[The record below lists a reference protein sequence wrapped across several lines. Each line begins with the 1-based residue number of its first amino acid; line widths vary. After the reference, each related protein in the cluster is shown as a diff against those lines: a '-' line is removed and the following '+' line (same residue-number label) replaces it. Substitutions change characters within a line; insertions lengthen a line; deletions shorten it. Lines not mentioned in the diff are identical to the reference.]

1 MMADYSAAL
10 AIARRSRPSL
20 TLAVFALIGGIGTCA
35 ATVAPALIP
44 GLIAGRGLSP
54 SFAGWLQSAELMS
67 AALASLLLGPYL
79 AKRSIHRIALIA
91 CLATAALHLLSAFV
105 VNAPALL
112 VLRASAG
119 MAEGVCLCIG
129 NMMVASQRDPDKIYA
144 MVLAITAVVY
154 GPLLKLMSTVWAQGS
169 SVAPFAILAA
179 WVALMA
185 PLLIVKQEDLAVQ
198 SVQAQAPKVGA
209 AWNLL
214 PLLGLAAFAILNGG
228 LWSFFGEIAVSI
240 HVSPSQ
246 TGTTLWVASV
256 AGVAAALGASILGL
270 RIGRA
275 AALLGGGAVW
285 AVSTF
290 AILGTTSPSTLALGF
305 VLSTASYY
313 FVMPYIFG
321 LFSSLDS
328 SGKLLNAASSVNL
341 IGTAIAPAITG
352 YIAGQGGFH
361 STTWYP
367 LITYVLMTALF
378 AASLKRAKS
387 GAA

>member
-1 MMADYSAAL
+1 MMADYSVDV
-10 AIARRSRPSL
+10 AIAPPPKLSL

-35 ATVAPALIP
+35 STVAPALIP
-44 GLIAGRGLSP
+44 GLIAGKGLSP
-54 SFAGWLQSAELMS
+54 SLAGWVQSTELMC
-67 AALASLLLGPYL
+67 AAFASLLLGPYL
-79 AKRSIHRIALIA
+79 AKRSIHRIALIG
-91 CLATAALHLLSAFV
+91 CLATVALHVLSAFV
-105 VNAPALL
+105 RDAPALI
-112 VLRASAG
+112 VLRAVAG
-119 MAEGVCLCIG
+119 VAEGACLCIG

-144 MVLAITAVVY
+144 MVMAITAVVY
-154 GPLLKLMSTVWAQGS
+154 GPILKLMSTVWAQGS

-179 WVALMA
+179 WTVLMA
-185 PLLIVKQEDLAVQ
+185 PLLIAKHEGLAVQ
-198 SVQAQAPKVGA
+198 SAHPQAPKVGA
-209 AWNLL
+209 ARNLA

-240 HVSPSQ
+240 HVSASQ

-275 AALLGGGAVW
+275 PALLGGGAVW

-313 FVMPYIFG
+313 FVIPYIFG

-341 IGTAIAPAITG
+341 IGTAIAPVITG

-378 AASLKRAKS
+378 AASLKRAES